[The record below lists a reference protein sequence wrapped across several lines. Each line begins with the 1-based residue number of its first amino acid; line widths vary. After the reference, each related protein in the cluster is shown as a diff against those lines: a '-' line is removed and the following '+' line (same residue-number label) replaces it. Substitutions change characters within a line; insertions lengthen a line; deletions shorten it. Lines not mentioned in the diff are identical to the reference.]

1 MQSPVTEHA
10 FPSIK
15 ILTTNG
21 TGDRVV
27 VGFLVAFSVVC
38 PLKLLPTHTT
48 GIGLRRIYMG
58 FHVSGEVALLRK
70 LFPTFVTHVL
80 LKRYNRNICYV
91 WVNSYYFIPVLRF
104 DRLFCLCDAYIFSGM
119 APSLVCVFLV
129 SCI

>member
-1 MQSPVTEHA
+1 VTEHA

-38 PLKLLPTHTT
+38 PLKLFSADGT
-48 GIGLRRIYMG
+48 GIGLRRLDVG
-58 FHVSGEVALLRK
+58 FHVAGEVALLRK
-70 LFPTFVTHVL
+70 LFPTFVIHVL

-91 WVNSYYFIPVLRF
+91 WVKSSIFFIPVLRF

-119 APSLVCVFLV
+119 ALL
-129 SCI
+129 